1 VDVPDPRFANLETLA
16 EQLAATARALAE
28 LATQISALRE
38 RLQAVVPEPS
48 RVASEEER
56 PSD

>member
-1 VDVPDPRFANLETLA
+1 VDLPDPRFANLETLA

-38 RLQAVVPEPS
+38 RLQAVMPAPP
-48 RVASEEER
+48 RITAEEER

>member
-1 VDVPDPRFANLETLA
+1 VDDPRFANLETLA
-16 EQLAATARALAE
+16 EQLAAAARTLAE

-38 RLQAVVPEPS
+38 RLQAVAPEPP
-48 RVASEEER
+48 RVVSEAER